1 MPAETMEVVFNPWI
15 QPAYQMRALSAQ
27 DAWEMEQAM
36 EGEVELTQ
44 HLCNLVQWVNHVN
57 LPVEYLRAQ

>member
-1 MPAETMEVVFNPWI
+1 MPAETMEVEFNPWI
-15 QPAYQMRALSAQ
+15 QPAYQMRALSPQ

-44 HLCNLVQWVNHVN
+44 RLCNLVQWVNLVN
-57 LPVEYLRAQ
+57 CPVNYLEAQ